1 MNINRWLIGLI
12 ILLEAIIVIFLST
25 TIIKQNNI
33 KKIISI
39 NTISKNEVKY
49 KKNNLLKYFYELEP
63 NTIQK
68 IQVDWLN
75 YNPIYSI
82 NSDGLNERY
91 NYTIEKKPNTFR
103 IITLGDSFVFGQYL
117 KTVKENWSEKLEDK
131 LNFGKYK
138 CNNYSNYE
146 VINLGVYG
154 YDIKYSVERFK
165 NKGVKY
171 NPDLIIF
178 LLKTDDFQMINDYIL
193 PLEEEITKE
202 MKIDKNSPEYY
213 MKEGVIYPTWNK
225 ATNLFIKKY
234 GKKDILAY
242 QKKTLIE
249 LINIYK
255 NRIIFM
261 SFPGLEKE
269 YKQILLDSAKKRSN
283 IFFYETYNIYGDK
296 NLTFPDYHPNQKGHL
311 IIAENIFNY
320 LNKNKIIPCN

>member
-117 KTVKENWSEKLEDK
+117 KTVKENW
-131 LNFGKYK
+131 
-138 CNNYSNYE
+138 
-146 VINLGVYG
+146 
-154 YDIKYSVERFK
+154 
-165 NKGVKY
+165 
-171 NPDLIIF
+171 
-178 LLKTDDFQMINDYIL
+178 
-193 PLEEEITKE
+193 
-202 MKIDKNSPEYY
+202 
-213 MKEGVIYPTWNK
+213 
-225 ATNLFIKKY
+225 
-234 GKKDILAY
+234 
-242 QKKTLIE
+242 
-249 LINIYK
+249 
-255 NRIIFM
+255 
-261 SFPGLEKE
+261 
-269 YKQILLDSAKKRSN
+269 
-283 IFFYETYNIYGDK
+283 
-296 NLTFPDYHPNQKGHL
+296 
-311 IIAENIFNY
+311 
-320 LNKNKIIPCN
+320 